1 MLCERRGHRVA
12 DFDNK
17 GGNRMRGIALVLAL
31 LLSSSALAADKAEQQ
46 RKEIQKMEKDVVTRL
61 YSVQPSAKRA
71 IEGAAGYAVFSNFG
85 MKILFAGGGSGKG
98 VAVDRKSGQR
108 TYMKMGEIQAGAG
121 IGVKKFQVVF
131 VFETA
136 DNLNAFV
143 NQGWEFG
150 GQTTAAAT
158 SGDKGAAL
166 QGALSVS
173 PGVWMYQLTD
183 KGLALEATVKG
194 TKYWK
199 DADLNGA

>member
-1 MLCERRGHRVA
+1 MRALAILLTLCVA
-12 DFDNK
+12 
-17 GGNRMRGIALVLAL
+17 
-31 LLSSSALAADKAEQQ
+31 SSAAFADKADDQ
-46 RKEIQKMEKDVVTRL
+46 RKSIQKMEKDVLARL
-61 YSVQPSAKRA
+61 YSVQPGAKRA
-71 IEGAAGYAVFSNFG
+71 IDGAAGYAVFSNFG
-85 MKILFAGGGSGKG
+85 MKILVAGGGSGKG

-108 TYMKMGEIQAGAG
+108 TYMKMGEIQAGVG

-131 VFETA
+131 VFETPDKLA
-136 DNLNAFV
+136 AFV

-158 SGDKGAAL
+158 TGGQGAAL

-199 DADLNGA
+199 DTDLSS

>member
-1 MLCERRGHRVA
+1 
-12 DFDNK
+12 
-17 GGNRMRGIALVLAL
+17 MRASTLFLAL
-31 LLSSSALAADKAEQQ
+31 CLASGAAFADKAEQE
-46 RKEIQKMEKDVVTRL
+46 RKEIQKIEKDTLARL

-85 MKILFAGGGSGKG
+85 VKILVAGSGSGKG
-98 VAVDRKSGQR
+98 VAVNRKSGQR
-108 TYMKMGEIQAGAG
+108 TYMRMGEVQAGVG

-136 DNLNAFV
+136 DKLDAFV

-158 SGDKGAAL
+158 TGEQGAAL

-199 DADLNGA
+199 DADLNKG